1 MKITQTKHGLTQGE
15 IIIKTNTS
23 HVLRTTL
30 VLVFTINKLFFFA
43 YLLKVAISIVILK
56 KCEDLQND
64 LHKQIN

>member
-1 MKITQTKHGLTQGE
+1 MKIIQTKHGLTQGE

-30 VLVFTINKLFFFA
+30 VLVFTINKFFFA
-43 YLLKVAISIVILK
+43 YLLNVAKSIVILK
-56 KCEDLQND
+56 KCEDLKNN